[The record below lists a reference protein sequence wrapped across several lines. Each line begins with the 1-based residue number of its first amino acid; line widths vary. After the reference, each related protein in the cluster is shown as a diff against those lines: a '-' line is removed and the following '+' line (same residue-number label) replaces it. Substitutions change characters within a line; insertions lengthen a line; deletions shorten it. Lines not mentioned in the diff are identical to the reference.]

1 MTEIVIVLST
11 AHAAALGSV
20 RTFPGLL
27 AARSGEE
34 IWVRG
39 IPAGK
44 PDKKISVL
52 PVMHTYFMDE
62 QERLFA
68 PAAQTPVAMLP
79 ALEWIPLLSFIK
91 VTLPVSA
98 LPGVL
103 EAPQRVKLVRR
114 NGNVIIPGN
123 DALLTSLEIW
133 DTYVSTAPLVRLQHL
148 YFAVS
153 ENREALIIG
162 TPIMPLP
169 GKTYILGDNI
179 LLPAGYDFD
188 PPAITSLVTTT
199 LNPLHDG
206 ILLFHENGHWEK
218 IKFDCFV
225 PATRS
230 AVRLTNSM
238 I

>member
-1 MTEIVIVLST
+1 MTEIIIVLSAT
-11 AHAAALGSV
+11 HAASLGSI
-20 RTFPGLL
+20 RTYPELL
-27 AARSGEE
+27 AARAGEL

-39 IPAGK
+39 IPLGK
-44 PDKKISVL
+44 PDKKISQL
-52 PVMHTYFMDE
+52 PVLHTYFADE
-62 QERLFA
+62 QERLFIA
-68 PAAQTPVAMLP
+68 GATTPIDKLP
-79 ALEWIPLLSFIK
+79 VLNWEPLLSFIK

-103 EAPQRVKLVRR
+103 KRPQAVTLARR
-114 NGNVIIPGN
+114 EGNVIISEN
-123 DALLTSLEIW
+123 DAILTTLEAW
-133 DTYVSTAPLVRLQHL
+133 ETYVSTAPLVRLQHL

-162 TPIMPLP
+162 TPLIPVP
-169 GKTYILGDNI
+169 GKVYTLRNNI
-179 LLPAGYDFD
+179 LLPAGFDFD
-188 PPAITSLVTTT
+188 PPVIASLVASA
-199 LNPLHDG
+199 LNRDNNG
-206 ILLFHENGHWEK
+206 VLLFHQNGHWEK

>member
-1 MTEIVIVLST
+1 MMEIVIVLSS

-39 IPAGK
+39 IPTGK

-52 PVMHTYFMDE
+52 PARYTYFMDE
-62 QERLFA
+62 QERIYA
-68 PAAQTPVAMLP
+68 PGALTPSDTLP
-79 ALEWIPLLSFIK
+79 ALEWVPLLSFIK

-98 LPGVL
+98 LPGIL
-103 EAPQRVKLVRR
+103 EEPLQIKLAR
-114 NGNVIIPGN
+114 NVIIQES
-123 DALLTSLEIW
+123 DALLTPLETW
-133 DTYVSTAPLVRLQHL
+133 ETYVSTAPLVRLQHL

-153 ENREALIIG
+153 ENSEALIIG
-162 TPIMPLP
+162 TPNIPLP
-169 GKTYILGDNI
+169 GKTYILRNNI

-188 PPAITSLVTTT
+188 PPAITSLVAKA
-199 LNPLHDG
+199 LNPVNDG
-206 ILLFHENGHWEK
+206 ILLFHENGQWEK